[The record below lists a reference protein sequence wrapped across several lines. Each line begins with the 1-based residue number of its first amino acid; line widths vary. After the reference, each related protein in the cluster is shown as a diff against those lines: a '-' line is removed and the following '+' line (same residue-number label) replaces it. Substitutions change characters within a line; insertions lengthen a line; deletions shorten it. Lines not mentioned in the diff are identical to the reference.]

1 MKKLNINQFDEKEEE
16 IANALVS
23 LGLGRGVARTL
34 AFLNDGEEATSV
46 ALEQGSGLRQPEVS
60 IAMRQLKEHDWINE
74 REDKKPGKGRPYKIY
89 SLKVGFNKIIT
100 KLETEQKKVAVAAQ
114 EKIEQLKKL
123 G

>member
-23 LGLGRGVARTL
+23 LGLGRVVARTL

-60 IAMRQLKEHDWINE
+60 IAMRQLKELDWINE

-89 SLKVGFNKIIT
+89 SLKVGFNKIIA

>member
-23 LGLGRGVARTL
+23 LGLGRVVARTL

-60 IAMRQLKEHDWINE
+60 IAMRQLKELDWINE
-74 REDKKPGKGRPYKIY
+74 REDK
-89 SLKVGFNKIIT
+89 N
-100 KLETEQKKVAVAAQ
+100 Q
-114 EKIEQLKKL
+114 EKADRIRFTPLKSGL
-123 G
+123 IR